1 MPNSTVLN
9 LGDLEMATLEHIW
22 QVGEGDAKSVHAELG
37 VARGITHNTVQSTL
51 DRLHKKHILLRRK
64 VSHAFIYSASF
75 SRSDFLS
82 QAISAVAEMVR
93 GDTGDILTAFVDFAA
108 RTDEQ
113 TLSALER
120 TLAERTGRT

>member
-1 MPNSTVLN
+1 MTNLSVLN

-22 QVGEGDAKSVHAELG
+22 RVGQGDAKSVHAELG
-37 VARGITHNTVQSTL
+37 IARGITHNTIQSTL
-51 DRLHKKHILLRRK
+51 DRLYKKQILARRK

-82 QAISAVAEMVR
+82 QAIGAVADMVR
-93 GDTGDILTAFVDFAA
+93 GDTGDILTAFVDFAS

-113 TLSALER
+113 TLAALER
-120 TLAERTGRT
+120 KLAERTARP